1 MLQIHFSSYVV
12 IITWLST
19 KAIKINVD
27 SKMLNVIP
35 KQNSMINNDNE
46 IPIIPTISKMI
57 RKIFSTV
64 IFSAFMN
71 YLHYFTI

>member
-35 KQNSMINNDNE
+35 EQNSMINNDYNGFWKE
-46 IPIIPTISKMI
+46 YYT
-57 RKIFSTV
+57 T
-64 IFSAFMN
+64 
-71 YLHYFTI
+71 TT

>member
-1 MLQIHFSSYVV
+1 MLQIDFSSYVV
-12 IITWLST
+12 MITWLST

-57 RKIFSTV
+57 RKIFSTA
-64 IFSAFMN
+64 ILRN
-71 YLHYFTI
+71 NH

>member
-12 IITWLST
+12 IIRWLST

-46 IPIIPTISKMI
+46 IPIIPTIS
-57 RKIFSTV
+57 
-64 IFSAFMN
+64 
-71 YLHYFTI
+71 

>member
-27 SKMLNVIP
+27 SKMLNVILERNP
-35 KQNSMINNDNE
+35 MMNNDNE
-46 IPIIPTISKMI
+46 IPIISTTIK
-57 RKIFSTV
+57 
-64 IFSAFMN
+64 
-71 YLHYFTI
+71 

>member
-64 IFSAFMN
+64 ILTN
-71 YLHYFTI
+71 H